1 MYLLFKN
8 YWLVRV
14 TYLLIRFSKTKFL
27 QWNTKD
33 TPPTL
38 TERYDWEE
46 LFNMKMSDRVPPP
59 PSLF

>member
-8 YWLVRV
+8 YWLVEV

-33 TPPTL
+33 TPRTL

-46 LFNMKMSDRVPPP
+46 LINMKMSDRVPP
-59 PSLF
+59 SFF